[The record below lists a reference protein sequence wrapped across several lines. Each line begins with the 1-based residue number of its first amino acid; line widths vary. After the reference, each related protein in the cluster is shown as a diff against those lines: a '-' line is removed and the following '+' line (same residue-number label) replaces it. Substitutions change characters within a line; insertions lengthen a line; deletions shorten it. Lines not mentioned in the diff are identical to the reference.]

1 MAQPPRCRA
10 RNQRIRT
17 VLAPSVHSAKSL
29 TQTIVDH
36 FHALIG
42 SGKLQPG
49 MKVPSIRSFAESR
62 AVSVSTVVDAY
73 DRLVADGVLVARQ
86 NLGFF
91 VRGMRPAITAAGHR
105 DSPAAN
111 EAGSDARWPDRPGI
125 HPGCGGLPPRWLDED
140 GMRRTLRALALQA
153 PGSLTQ
159 GGPPRG
165 YLPLRRRIADDLNQ
179 QEVYCEAEH
188 VLTTNGAADAL
199 QLAIHHLI
207 RPADTVIVDAPGYP
221 ALFAQLKRAGARVV
235 GIPVTPTGP
244 DPAALAALFAEH
256 RPKAYFANPRL
267 HNPTGV
273 SWHPAVAHR
282 VLRLASQHDV
292 MLIEDDA
299 CGPLDNEARRPL
311 ASLDQL
317 EHVIYVGSFSKT
329 LAPGLRTGYLVAHR
343 DRIDALAG
351 IKAALGPNGSD
362 IAERF
367 VYRLLADGRYRK
379 LMKALREQ
387 ISAAHGETRRRLI
400 DAGMI
405 AFGDAAS
412 GLFVW
417 ARHPRHDDA
426 RTLARSAM
434 AHDIGLAPGD
444 RFMPDGGATPWLRFN
459 VGHCGDARL
468 YAFLAQA

>member
-1 MAQPPRCRA
+1 M
-10 RNQRIRT
+10 
-17 VLAPSVHSAKSL
+17 LAPSLHPVKSL

-36 FHALIG
+36 VHALIG

-49 MKVPSIRSFAESR
+49 MKVPSIRSFAESH

-73 DRLVADGVLVARQ
+73 DRLVADGALVARQ

-91 VRGMRPAITAAGHR
+91 VRGMRPATSASRHR
-105 DSPAAN
+105 ESTAAN
-111 EAGSDARWPDRPGI
+111 EAVSDARWLDVPGI
-125 HPGCGGLPPRWLDED
+125 NPGCGGLPPHWLDED
-140 GMRRTLRALALQA
+140 GMRRSLRALALQA

-159 GGPPRG
+159 SGPPNG
-165 YLPLRRRIADDLNQ
+165 YLPLRRKIADDLNQ
-179 QEVYCEAEH
+179 QEVYCAPEH
-188 VLTTNGAADAL
+188 VLMTNGAAQAL
-199 QLAIHHLI
+199 QLVIQHLV
-207 RPADTVIVDAPGYP
+207 RPGDAVVVDAPGYP
-221 ALFAQLKRAGARVV
+221 VLFEQLKRAGARIV
-235 GIPVTPTGP
+235 GIAVTPTGP
-244 DPAALAALFAEH
+244 DPAALAVLLAEH

-282 VLRLASQHDV
+282 VLCLASQHDV
-292 MLIEDDA
+292 MLIEDDV
-299 CGPLDNEARRPL
+299 CGPLDHEARRPL
-311 ASLDQL
+311 ANLDQL

-329 LAPGLRTGYLVAHR
+329 LSPGLRTGYIAAHR

-351 IKAALGPNGSD
+351 IKAATGLSGSD

-367 VYRLLADGRYRK
+367 VYQLLADGRYRK
-379 LMKALREQ
+379 LMKGLREQ
-387 ISAAHGETRRRLI
+387 ISAAHSETRCRLI

-405 AFGDAAS
+405 AFGDATS

-417 ARHPRHDDA
+417 ARHPHHDDA

-444 RFMPDGGATPWLRFN
+444 RFMPDGSVTPWLRFN
-459 VGHCGDARL
+459 VGHCTDARL
-468 YAFLAQA
+468 FAFLAEA